1 MSLWGPPPLNLT
13 GASLSPSS
21 PDGTDGQ
28 GGAVLG
34 MSLLWGQ
41 AVVNWFPLP
50 AELVRESG
58 VLGCFRGAPVLS
70 PTQSRGLG

>member
-1 MSLWGPPPLNLT
+1 M
-13 GASLSPSS
+13 
-21 PDGTDGQ
+21 
-28 GGAVLG
+28 LG
-34 MSLLWGQ
+34 ISLLWGQ